1 MASIRWFNQFYTEI
15 DYHFYYLPGTE
26 VPRTFK
32 VDLYKYAGE
41 LIFDI
46 NNKLDSHRIA
56 YKKSEILTEVV
67 KFINRKVRPKKYSR
81 PYFN

>member
-32 VDLYKYAGE
+32 VDLYK
-41 LIFDI
+41 
-46 NNKLDSHRIA
+46 SQ
-56 YKKSEILTEVV
+56 
-67 KFINRKVRPKKYSR
+67 NRL
-81 PYFN
+81 